1 MVTFCWKTIDTSVSC
16 VAVAEAATQ
25 AATTPLVVDTL
36 NTLGQGRS
44 PIGCSHESRDAGRE
58 SNGNSNGVRFVDH
71 DYVEAELDA
80 VNENLESFNKK
91 CICKK
96 LALEILN
103 DHYAKAGNAH
113 NSYDGAGSATQEDAL
128 QSGCIRGVD

>member
-1 MVTFCWKTIDTSVSC
+1 MMQLK
-16 VAVAEAATQ
+16 
-25 AATTPLVVDTL
+25 VVDTL

-44 PIGCSHESRDAGRE
+44 PIGCSHESRDAGRY
-58 SNGNSNGVRFVDH
+58 SNGECNSNGVRFVDH
-71 DYVEAELDA
+71 DHVEAELDA

-91 CICKK
+91 CTCKK

>member
-1 MVTFCWKTIDTSVSC
+1 MWCFREV
-16 VAVAEAATQ
+16 
-25 AATTPLVVDTL
+25 LVVDTL

-58 SNGNSNGVRFVDH
+58 SNRECNSNGLRFVDH
-71 DYVEAELDA
+71 DHVEAELDA
-80 VNENLESFNKK
+80 VNEYLEGLNEK
-91 CICKK
+91 CPYKL

-128 QSGCIRGVD
+128 QSACIRGVD